1 MPKMKTHKGAR
12 KRFKVTGSGL
22 VVHFPTNKAHFNVI
36 KSGSRVRRLKK
47 STMLSKS
54 FQKNIRQLLPK

>member
-1 MPKMKTHKGAR
+1 MPKMKTHRGAR

-22 VVHFPTNKAHFNVI
+22 VVHFPTNKHHFQVG
-36 KSGSRVRRLKK
+36 KTAARVRRLKA

-54 FQKNIRQLLPK
+54 FQKNIRELLPK

>member
-1 MPKMKTHKGAR
+1 MPKMKTHRGAR

-22 VVHFPTNKAHFNVI
+22 VVHFPTNKNHFNVI
-36 KSGSRVRRLKK
+36 KRGSRIRGLKR

-54 FQKNIRQLLPK
+54 FQKNIRELLPK